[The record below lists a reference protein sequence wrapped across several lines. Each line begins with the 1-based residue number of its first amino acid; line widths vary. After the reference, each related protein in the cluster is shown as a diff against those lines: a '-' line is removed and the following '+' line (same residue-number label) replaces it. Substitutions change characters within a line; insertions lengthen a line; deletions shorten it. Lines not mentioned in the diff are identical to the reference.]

1 MKNLRTYII
10 YAAVGI
16 GGILIGALI
25 FGGGESEP
33 HDHSLE
39 EHIAEAH
46 TNEEGEIVYTCSMHP
61 QVRQSEPGNCPIC
74 GMTLIQADDN
84 SAEADPNSLVMSP
97 AAIQLAE
104 IETNPVVKS
113 EAIST
118 LRLPGKVAVN
128 QRKSS
133 AISSHIPG
141 RIIDLYVD
149 FKGDYIQEGEPVA
162 SIYSPELIAAQ
173 QELFETAKYKEQ
185 NPTLY
190 QSARRK
196 LELWELPVATI
207 DEIEAENMVMES
219 VDIVSPVSGYVQEI
233 NVQRQKHVM
242 EGSLMYE
249 VADLS
254 SVWVMFNAFE
264 SDVSV
269 LEVGQ
274 ELEFT
279 TPSYPGQSFS
289 GTVDYIDP
297 VIQNTSRSL
306 QIRVEADNEDY
317 RLKPNMLVEGILNAQ
332 ISDTDQLLIPSSAVL
347 WTGTRSVVF
356 VQERGTA
363 EPTFSAREITL
374 GERVGDN
381 YIVIEGL
388 QEGELVVTNG
398 AFKLDSAAQLADK
411 LSMMN
416 RNSGADAEQPE
427 EHDHDHHMMMQMAE
441 VHDDFRDQL
450 TSVIAE
456 YLELKNNLVQSNTG
470 QVAASA
476 QQVLSSLN
484 AVDME
489 LLDGEDHMEWMREF
503 PTLKTTA
510 ESISGS
516 TSLEEQRASFGA
528 LSAQLIETVKYFQI
542 QGVYYEQFCPMT
554 NNGKGAYWLSEQK
567 EIANP
572 YLGEGMG
579 HCGETIARLEF

>member
-1 MKNLRTYII
+1 MKNLRTYIV

-16 GGILIGALI
+16 SGILIGALL
-25 FGGGESEP
+25 FSGGSEP
-33 HDHSLE
+33 QSLD

-46 TNEEGEIVYTCSMHP
+46 TNEDGEIIYTCSMHP
-61 QVRQSEPGNCPIC
+61 QIRQSEPGNCPIC
-74 GMTLIQADDN
+74 SMTLIPVDDN
-84 SAEADPNSLVMSP
+84 SSEADPNSLVMSQ
-97 AAIQLAE
+97 AAMQLAE
-104 IETNPVVKS
+104 IETSPVIKS
-113 EAIST
+113 TAIST

-149 FKGDYIQEGEPVA
+149 FKGDYIEEGEPVA

-196 LELWELPVATI
+196 LELWELPLATI

-254 SVWVMFNAFE
+254 SVWVMFDAFE
-264 SDVSV
+264 SNVSV

-274 ELEFT
+274 KLEFT

-297 VIQNTSRSL
+297 VIQNSSRSL
-306 QIRVEADNEDY
+306 QFRVEADNEDL

-332 ISDTDQLLIPSSAVL
+332 ISEADQLLIPTSAVL

-356 VQERGTA
+356 VQERGTS

-374 GERVGDN
+374 GERVGDH

-416 RNSGADAEQPE
+416 RNSETNTTQPE
-427 EHDHDHHMMMQMAE
+427 PEHEHHMMMMEMAE
-441 VHDDFRDQL
+441 VNEDFRDQL
-450 TSVIAE
+450 VLVISE
-456 YLELKNNLVQSNTG
+456 YLELKNNLVQSNPG
-470 QVAASA
+470 AVAASA

-484 AVDME
+484 ALDME
-489 LLDGEDHMEWMREF
+489 LLDGEDHMEWMSEF
-503 PTLKTTA
+503 PALKTST
-510 ESISGS
+510 ESILSS
-516 TSLEEQRASFGA
+516 SSLEEQRSSFRD

-554 NNGKGAYWLSEQK
+554 NNGAGAYWLSEQE

-572 YLGEGMG
+572 YLGEDMS
-579 HCGETIARLEF
+579 HCGETIVWLEF